1 MIGWIIIV
9 GVGLVGAAVA
19 ALALFTAWTARQVEK
34 RVPPEGRFVEIDGA
48 RIHYVD
54 EGSGPP
60 LLLIHGLAGQS
71 RNFTCALLG
80 KLKQDFR
87 VVILDRPGSGYS
99 TRPPGAPSNIA
110 AQARTISRLCQ
121 ALGLERPLVVGHS
134 LGGPVALGLALNHPE
149 QVAGLALLAPVTH
162 QAERTPPPFDG
173 LAIRSPLLR
182 RLIASTVAT
191 PLSIANRERAL
202 DILFGPQPVPVDF
215 AIAGGGLLALRP
227 CSFVGASAD
236 LMAAHADLG
245 EMTARYKELT
255 MPLGI
260 LFGTADRVLDPAVHG
275 NGLLAKVPG
284 ADLELIEGA
293 GHMILIASA
302 DDAATSGEIY
312 GARAFRYHHHRRG
325 PVRHRCRLS
334 PADRV
339 SR

>member
-1 MIGWIIIV
+1 MIAWIV
-9 GVGLVGAAVA
+9 GVCIAVIGLVLA

-34 RVPPEGRFVEIDGA
+34 RVPPEGRFLEIDGE

-60 LLLIHGLAGQS
+60 LLLIHGLAGQT

-99 TRPPGAPSNIA
+99 TRSAAAPANIA
-110 AQARTISRLCQ
+110 AQACTISRLCQ
-121 ALGLERPLVVGHS
+121 ALGLEQPLVVGHS
-134 LGGPVALGLALNHPE
+134 LGGAVALGLALNHPE

-162 QAERTPPPFDG
+162 QPERTPPPFDG

-227 CSFVGASAD
+227 CSFVSASAD
-236 LMAAHADLG
+236 LMAAHTDLND
-245 EMTARYKELT
+245 MPTRYQELT
-255 MPLGI
+255 MPIGI
-260 LFGTADRVLDPAVHG
+260 LYGAADRVLDPAFHG
-275 NGLLAKVPG
+275 NGLLAKVPS

-302 DDAATSGEIY
+302 DRVAAFI
-312 GARAFRYHHHRRG
+312 ARMAQRAAFAD
-325 PVRHRCRLS
+325 VKLA
-334 PADRV
+334 PAAQP
-339 SR
+339 